1 MNLYLSSHAKDRL
14 RQRVGIESIDAG
26 IAWVRTNMERAKR
39 TFKQGH
45 KTHYVTEMFEL
56 VLDGTT
62 VVTIKQSTDNNES
75 AKYLAGVVQKEVAKF
90 MRTKKA
96 EMKKAEM
103 ALLEAQLNFLRAKN
117 PNTKRIIS
125 ERITQLG
132 DAKAKVEDEI
142 KAMELAA
149 ERFGV

>member
-1 MNLYLSSHAKDRL
+1 
-14 RQRVGIESIDAG
+14 
-26 IAWVRTNMERAKR
+26 
-39 TFKQGH
+39 
-45 KTHYVTEMFEL
+45 MFEL

-62 VVTIKQSTDNNES
+62 VVTIKQSTNNNEP
-75 AKYLAGVVQKEVAKF
+75 AKYLAGVMQKEVAKF

-96 EMKKAEM
+96 ELKKAEM